1 MRRCEGKNVDE
12 ELVMR
17 VDEEIHVVQV
27 NRQPSVYQQGVVD
40 MTYSG
45 GQVSEYVREVILSAA
60 ESEVD

>member
-1 MRRCEGKNVDE
+1 MDE